1 MLKQQIQKLKENWL
15 LLLVVIL
22 ILAIFNFNSIS
33 TGFSLKSSE
42 SFIGQDAAYG
52 RGFIPYPSQDFAPNV
67 EERKLTKDANLG
79 LEIKR
84 GTFQESQNEAK
95 SIITK
100 NNALLLNENSQK
112 IDTDKRSY
120 FQGSYQ
126 IKVPIASYQKII
138 DDLKSLGEITSFSE
152 NTQDITGEY
161 LNLQDELK
169 VETERLERYRQLFSQ
184 SSSISDQITLEDRIF
199 DQERRI
205 AYLEE
210 MLTNSDKRV
219 EYSTIYLTL
228 TEAQSEYIN
237 AVFIKFSELI
247 TGFVNSI
254 NNLFYFVFAVIPY
267 VLGIGIIILVVRYF
281 KRR

>member
-1 MLKQQIQKLKENWL
+1 MFKQQIQKLKENWL

-42 SFIGQDAAYG
+42 SFIAQDAVYG

-120 FQGSYQ
+120 FQGNYQ

-169 VETERLERYRQLFSQ
+169 VETQRLERYRQLFSQ

-228 TEAQSEYIN
+228 TEAQSEYVN
-237 AVFIKFSELI
+237 AVFIKFSELV

>member
-1 MLKQQIQKLKENWL
+1 MFKQQIQKLKENWL

-22 ILAIFNFNSIS
+22 ILAVFNFNSIP
-33 TGFSLKSSE
+33 TDFSLKSSE
-42 SFIGQDAAYG
+42 SFLAQDFRG
-52 RGFIPYPSQDFAPNV
+52 GFIPYPNQDFAPNV

-138 DDLKSLGEITSFSE
+138 DDLRSLGEITSFSE

-169 VETERLERYRQLFSQ
+169 VETQRLERYRQLFSQ

-210 MLTNSDKRV
+210 MLTNSDKRI

-228 TEAQSEYIN
+228 TEAQSEYVN
-237 AVFIKFSELI
+237 AVFIKFSELV